1 MELPASE
8 PLTAGERLRQIR
20 IERSLRL
27 KDVERQS
34 KQIAFERGVSAYA
47 LTSGRLSQIENGD
60 SIPGLFKISSL
71 SLIYDIPYED
81 ILQLYGIEPKNP

>member
-20 IERSLRL
+20 IERSLKL

-34 KQIAFERGVSAYA
+34 HQIAIEKGVPAYA

-60 SIPGLFKISSL
+60 SIPGVFKIASL